1 MKNKIIKMPKIPNM
15 LYMGLL
21 IMIIKVYANASSILI
36 YNDNVDTLLSVVGIG
51 CLALHCLTKKYNI
64 KTIIIYT
71 IFVLLGLISI
81 IKMGNYNIFITVVTC

>member
-1 MKNKIIKMPKIPNM
+1 M

-51 CLALHCLTKKYNI
+51 CLALHCLTKNI
-64 KTIIIYT
+64 ILK
-71 IFVLLGLISI
+71 LL
-81 IKMGNYNIFITVVTC
+81 